1 MGFLAFHHVRPF
13 ADGGPPT
20 EENIELRCRAHN
32 GYEAELDF
40 GLRNRSGVSEPRGI
54 YQVNRSQLD
63 PPVQID
69 RRSRT
74 DFG

>member
-32 GYEAELDF
+32 QYEADLFF
-40 GLRNRSGVSEPRGI
+40 GAALTVRECSPAG
-54 YQVNRSQLD
+54 
-63 PPVQID
+63 
-69 RRSRT
+69 
-74 DFG
+74 